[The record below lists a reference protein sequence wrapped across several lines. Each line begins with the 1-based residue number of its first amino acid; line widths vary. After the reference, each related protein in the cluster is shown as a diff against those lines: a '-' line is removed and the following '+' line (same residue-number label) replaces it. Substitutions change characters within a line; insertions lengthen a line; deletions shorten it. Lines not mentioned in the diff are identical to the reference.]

1 MQEQIIDIALQDGT
15 STKITSFTASDV
27 KNSNTLIVIF
37 PAMGVASFYY
47 KPLATSLAQKGLT
60 VIMADVRGHG
70 HSSVRPSRKVDYG
83 YHEMIEVDY
92 VGILKKVEELYPHCK
107 KYLLGHS
114 LGGQI
119 ASLYLS
125 KYPTA
130 YAGLIL
136 VACCSVYYQS
146 WKGSAK
152 YGILAGTQMARLVSS
167 IFGYYPGKQLGF
179 AGTEGRTVMKDWS
192 RQARTGKYLV
202 ENNSHDFEASL
213 KQMNVP
219 TLVISFQGDK
229 MAPKAAVEHLYQK
242 FSPQTAIQ
250 HHHVQ
255 GKNGLRYS
263 HFNWVK
269 KSEEVVDLI
278 GNFVDYT

>member
-1 MQEQIIDIALQDGT
+1 MQEQIIDIVLKDGT
-15 STKITSFTASDV
+15 STKITSFTASDT
-27 KNSNTLIVIF
+27 NDSNTLIVVF

-47 KPLATSLAQKGLT
+47 KPLAVSLAEKGFIVVT
-60 VIMADVRGHG
+60 ADVRGHG

-119 ASLYLS
+119 VSLYLS
-125 KYPTA
+125 KYPTD

-136 VACCSVYYQS
+136 VACCSVYYKS
-146 WKGSAK
+146 WEGNAK
-152 YGILAGTQMARLVSS
+152 YSIWAGTQMARLASS
-167 IFGYYPGKQLGF
+167 IFGYYPGKKLGF

-202 ENNSHDFEASL
+202 ENNPHDFEASL
-213 KQMNVP
+213 KQMDLP

-229 MAPKAAVEHLYQK
+229 LAPKAAVEHLYQK

-250 HHHVQ
+250 HHHVK
-255 GKNGLRYS
+255 GTNGVRYT

-269 KSEEVVDLI
+269 KSEEVVGLI
-278 GNFVDYT
+278 GKFVR